1 MFVVTSPMDLKKES
15 IEEIL
20 KDFFSDQALK
30 VTQVSEQE
38 KFLAENE
45 NFVSDIKRWDVTV
58 TQQEIE
64 RQISFVI
71 KTSSQGSFQKKCST
85 LWRPFAKELF
95 WLKRGHP
102 TLSKL
107 CPELKSFSPICY
119 YGFSTY
125 EGRMFRP
132 KGFLDQTPLVLLKM
146 FTKKSE
152 VGIILMENLKARDR
166 PLKMLDK
173 KKIMTPDQVRV
184 VFQTLAR
191 LHGSWLKWK
200 RLAEKEDSNQ
210 IRTRDIEGLTI
221 SMEIWKALLKSGT
234 GKSERSISK
243 LLRNQGKDEELIGRW
258 QKYAKEKMFKRVLDF
273 QSTKS
278 EMLK

>member
-1 MFVVTSPMDLKKES
+1 
-15 IEEIL
+15 
-20 KDFFSDQALK
+20 
-30 VTQVSEQE
+30 
-38 KFLAENE
+38 
-45 NFVSDIKRWDVTV
+45 
-58 TQQEIE
+58 
-64 RQISFVI
+64 
-71 KTSSQGSFQKKCST
+71 
-85 LWRPFAKELF
+85 
-95 WLKRGHP
+95 
-102 TLSKL
+102 
-107 CPELKSFSPICY
+107 
-119 YGFSTY
+119 
-125 EGRMFRP
+125 MFRP